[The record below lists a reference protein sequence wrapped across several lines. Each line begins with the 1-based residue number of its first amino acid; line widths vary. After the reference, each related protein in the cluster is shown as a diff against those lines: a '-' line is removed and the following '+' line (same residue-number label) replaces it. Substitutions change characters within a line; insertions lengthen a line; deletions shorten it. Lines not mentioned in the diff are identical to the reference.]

1 MRLFYE
7 MKSNL
12 YNVYIFKC
20 VSITNIST
28 GHGGCYEAITKK
40 TKQEYNEKQTF
51 FERLYWVVFQ
61 FFIRKYCVWENNI
74 FWCSIISTRK
84 HDAGGWRWTQYY
96 ITMALRLFSITVI

>member
-28 GHGGCYEAITKK
+28 GQGGCYEAITKK
-40 TKQEYNEKQTF
+40 KTKQEDNEKQTF
-51 FERLYWVVFQ
+51 FERLY
-61 FFIRKYCVWENNI
+61 
-74 FWCSIISTRK
+74 
-84 HDAGGWRWTQYY
+84 
-96 ITMALRLFSITVI
+96 

>member
-20 VSITNIST
+20 ISITNIST

-40 TKQEYNEKQTF
+40 TKQEDNEKQTF
-51 FERLYWVVFQ
+51 FERLY
-61 FFIRKYCVWENNI
+61 
-74 FWCSIISTRK
+74 
-84 HDAGGWRWTQYY
+84 
-96 ITMALRLFSITVI
+96 